1 MNTYL
6 LDDLI
11 DNLLHKSG
19 NKVVDDFIKYTQI
32 KGYANEVVDDFIY
45 TLMEFVPYNQ
55 FKYIKFIAEGGFS
68 KVYKATWIDGYIK
81 SWNEKEINFK
91 RSGPIT
97 VALKKLNNSENI
109 TTKELNEVY
118 NLIIIYLN
126 KLMDFY

>member
-68 KVYKATWIDGYIK
+68 KVYKATWIDGYIQSCNK
-81 SWNEKEINFK
+81 MYFK

-109 TTKELNEVY
+109 TSRELNEVHIT
-118 NLIIIYLN
+118 LIAI
-126 KLMDFY
+126 